1 MSISV
6 AQSNVAY
13 ISLQPQTYPGGTT
26 ATITNQRSA
35 ASVTTPM
42 VDGGIDPVPVIA
54 NAGDGISLA
63 IQTTEGSVIATVNTS
78 VPSRRPPKIVR
89 TIPGRGKTGV
99 PLNKNIVVVFTE
111 PVAENSLAASVKLF
125 RGNAAVSGTAAILEG
140 TTAAIVFKPAANLEA
155 NANYELVVTNG
166 VRDLDGD
173 PADSVV
179 RVSFTT
185 GASIEG
191 PAASASIIP
200 DGADLT
206 VGEQFQAVVVAKDAA
221 GNILTG
227 YPVKWSA
234 DSSAVEVTTSGL
246 VTARHTGVGTV
257 FAGVNDQVGAVIGVR
272 VFDTLPAVTSV
283 IVAFDSALVS
293 SGTLLV
299 GAIAIDADGNLL
311 ERRLLE
317 WSSSNSGV
325 ATVAATSNDQ
335 IGNVNIDRIWFH
347 GYVVPQSAVYWAKV
361 SGIANGVA
369 RIVATAEGHSG
380 TTVITVAPSSPVV
393 GFVLSDTSTLLLHQ
407 AAPVSGYS
415 VNAAGGRT
423 SLPPAQIQWESSD
436 PSVATVD
443 AEGIITALATGSATI
458 TGRWNNYAGSIRI
471 AVVEVTFEAM
481 SAGGTHTCALA
492 AGGATYCW
500 GANEFGQSGRPGLST
515 FSPSKLFYSTPVPV
529 AKGFSFVAIT
539 ASGGHSCGLTAG
551 GTAYCWGYNGEGEVG
566 WGNFV
571 DSWRPVPVSGGLS
584 FATIKAA
591 GAYTC
596 GLTATGAAYCWG
608 WNYWGQLGSS
618 SQVSSVI
625 PSQIS
630 SPVPLPVS
638 GGITFAQ
645 LTTGGSHACGLTA
658 GGAAY
663 CWGWNGDGELGIGTF
678 GQSSATPLA
687 VSGGLT
693 FTSISAGYG
702 YTCGLTRSGSAYC
715 WGVNGDDQLG
725 NGIEH
730 GSSAVPVPVAG
741 NLSFSTIGAG
751 SATCALDA
759 AGIAYCW
766 GWNRTG
772 QIGVGTVSSD
782 QFATPQ
788 RVVGGHTFDR
798 LMVGGSQNCARTSA
812 GVWYCWGDNES
823 GALGVGT
830 FTNSGTPLKVLGQQ

>member
-1 MSISV
+1 MRPMLSASVSLRNLRFAVIAISLASCSQDTAGPAGSGSGEPPSPINASNARTPSTSFVRAASTRMGAAASMSISV

-89 TIPGRGKTGV
+89 TIPGRGKTGI

-140 TTAAIVFKPAANLEA
+140 TTAAIVFKPAANLQA

-393 GFVLSDTSTLLLHQ
+393 GFVLSADTSTLLLHQ

-443 AEGIITALATGSATI
+443 AEGIITALATGSATAHRR
-458 TGRWNNYAGSIRI
+458 GRGDIRGDERGRD
-471 AVVEVTFEAM
+471 AYL
-481 SAGGTHTCALA
+481 CA
-492 AGGATYCW
+492 C
-500 GANEFGQSGRPGLST
+500 GRRGDL
-515 FSPSKLFYSTPVPV
+515 L
-529 AKGFSFVAIT
+529 
-539 ASGGHSCGLTAG
+539 
-551 GTAYCWGYNGEGEVG
+551 
-566 WGNFV
+566 
-571 DSWRPVPVSGGLS
+571 
-584 FATIKAA
+584 
-591 GAYTC
+591 
-596 GLTATGAAYCWG
+596 
-608 WNYWGQLGSS
+608 LGSER
-618 SQVSSVI
+618 VR
-625 PSQIS
+625 
-630 SPVPLPVS
+630 
-638 GGITFAQ
+638 
-645 LTTGGSHACGLTA
+645 
-658 GGAAY
+658 
-663 CWGWNGDGELGIGTF
+663 
-678 GQSSATPLA
+678 A
-687 VSGGLT
+687 VGKT
-693 FTSISAGYG
+693 
-702 YTCGLTRSGSAYC
+702 
-715 WGVNGDDQLG
+715 W
-725 NGIEH
+725 IEH
-730 GSSAVPVPVAG
+730 L
-741 NLSFSTIGAG
+741 LSIQAFLLDSGPRCEGIFLR
-751 SATCALDA
+751 CHHCERRALL
-759 AGIAYCW
+759 
-766 GWNRTG
+766 
-772 QIGVGTVSSD
+772 
-782 QFATPQ
+782 
-788 RVVGGHTFDR
+788 R
-798 LMVGGSQNCARTSA
+798 LDSRRHCIL
-812 GVWYCWGDNES
+812 
-823 GALGVGT
+823 LG
-830 FTNSGTPLKVLGQQ
+830 L